1 MDKQSVNGNAICC
14 YDEKKQQRSIV
25 VNGDRQQDQTEKIDQ
40 IIGENLKRFREY
52 RGISRKELADYF
64 HIQEDSLYR
73 IEKGDIGLSCEYCY
87 ILAKKLH
94 CDMNFIF
101 GISQVPDFNP
111 DEQETIT
118 NQKIARILHYCASYL
133 EKLQ

>member
-1 MDKQSVNGNAICC
+1 MNENKEQ
-14 YDEKKQQRSIV
+14 EK
-25 VNGDRQQDQTEKIDQ
+25 TEKVDQ

-87 ILAKKLH
+87 VLANKLH

-101 GISQVPDFNP
+101 GVSEVPAIHS
-111 DEQETIT
+111 DEMEAIT
-118 NQKIARILHYCASYL
+118 NQRIARILRYCAGCL